1 MKGTLTLKNPIL
13 INNETISEMTYDSNE
28 ITGALFSEAE
38 AMRKRAAGMRNVS
51 INPAI
56 EFDFGLHLYLGYA
69 AIIAV
74 NPGYDFND
82 LERIHGG
89 DLMTIMTSGE
99 ILFCSRRTAHRQ
111 AAPTSHPGLLQSLL
125 HLRPGTRMPAS
136 YRFPDRIRRSGGGR
150 TGTEK
155 KSEGKGTEDSAQE
168 GVSEWQKG
176 KEMQTI
182 VTSAVK

>member
-13 INNETISEMTYDSNE
+13 INNKTISEMTYDSNE

-74 NPGYDFND
+74 NPEYDFSD
-82 LERIHGG
+82 LERARGR
-89 DLMTIMTSGE
+89 DLMAIMDIGRNFT
-99 ILFCSRRTAHRQ
+99 
-111 AAPTSHPGLLQSLL
+111 LQS
-125 HLRPGTRMPAS
+125 
-136 YRFPDRIRRSGGGR
+136 
-150 TGTEK
+150 
-155 KSEGKGTEDSAQE
+155 EDSSPE
-168 GVSEWQKG
+168 SGSDEPSG
-176 KEMQTI
+176 TTPEPSTLP
-182 VTSAVK
+182 SGSSNDGE

>member
-13 INNETISEMTYDSNE
+13 INNKTISEMTYDSNE

-74 NPGYDFND
+74 NPEYDFSD
-82 LERIHGG
+82 LERARGR
-89 DLMTIMTSGE
+89 DLMAIMDIGRNFT
-99 ILFCSRRTAHRQ
+99 
-111 AAPTSHPGLLQSLL
+111 LQS
-125 HLRPGTRMPAS
+125 
-136 YRFPDRIRRSGGGR
+136 
-150 TGTEK
+150 
-155 KSEGKGTEDSAQE
+155 EDSSPESGSDEQFGTTPE
-168 GVSEWQKG
+168 PSTPLPGSSNDGE
-176 KEMQTI
+176 
-182 VTSAVK
+182 

>member
-13 INNETISEMTYDSNE
+13 INNKTISEMTYDSNE

-89 DLMTIMTSGE
+89 DLMTIMDIGRNF
-99 ILFCSRRTAHRQ
+99 I
-111 AAPTSHPGLLQSLL
+111 LQSEDSS
-125 HLRPGTRMPAS
+125 PAS
-136 YRFPDRIRRSGGGR
+136 SSDEPSGTTPKPSTPPSGNSNAGQLPI
-150 TGTEK
+150 
-155 KSEGKGTEDSAQE
+155 S
-168 GVSEWQKG
+168 
-176 KEMQTI
+176 
-182 VTSAVK
+182 